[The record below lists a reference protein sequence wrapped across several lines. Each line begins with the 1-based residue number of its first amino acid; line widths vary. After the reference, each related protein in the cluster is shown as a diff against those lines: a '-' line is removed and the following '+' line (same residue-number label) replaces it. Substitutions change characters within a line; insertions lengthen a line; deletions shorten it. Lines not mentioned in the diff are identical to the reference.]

1 MWIFVAPTSQNANA
15 ATVQKNKCFGAHFL
29 KRRKPPK
36 KWQKHRFSV
45 QEILNDLF

>member
-1 MWIFVAPTSQNANA
+1 MWIFAAPTSQNTNA
-15 ATVQKNKCFGAHFL
+15 ATAKKSRCIRAHFL

-36 KWQKHRFSV
+36 KWQKHRFSA